1 MKDFMKYTLAT
12 ITGILIVTV
21 IMGIIGVISV
31 LGMIASE
38 SAATQ
43 VKDNS
48 VFVLKLS
55 GIVEERVDKGGNP
68 LFSLIVGNNEETT
81 GLDDILDAIKKA
93 KENEKIKGIYIE
105 AGLVEFDSY
114 ATVQTIRDALAD
126 FKKSGKWIIAYSDQY
141 LQMAYYLSSVADK
154 VYLNHTGMIDF
165 KGLGRKA
172 HYPKGLFD
180 KLGITFQVARVG
192 KYKSYVEQNTRTDM
206 SPEDREQR
214 MAYMQGAW
222 NIILKD
228 IATSRKLT
236 PETLNQYANDSVMFF
251 ANPKDY
257 VKMKLV
263 DRLMYPEEIKKE
275 IKGKLSIKEDEDIN
289 QLSLNNMNN
298 LPDSKK
304 KTGEKIAVYYAC
316 GDITDQDLSNFTG
329 NSGIVGKTVAAD
341 LLQLAEDDNVKAVV
355 LRVNSGGGSAAASE
369 QIWHALKQLKAKK
382 PVVVSMGGAAA
393 SGGYMI
399 SCGAD
404 YIIAEPT
411 TITGSIGIF
420 GLIPN
425 YSGLVTEKLGVT
437 FDEVTTNKYTNY
449 LENLVLSNKNS
460 DEMRYLQ
467 GHVDRGYT
475 NFLNIV
481 AEGRHMTTEQVNA
494 IAQGRVWLATDAQK
508 HKLVDKLGS
517 LDDAVAKAAEL
528 SKLKEYHTTSYP
540 SKGSWMDMFMPKEK
554 NGSYLDAQL
563 RSILGNYYDEWIFI
577 RTIDKR
583 NVLQA
588 RLPFSIRTK

>member
-38 SAATQ
+38 SASTQ
-43 VKDNS
+43 IKDNS

-55 GIVEERVDKGGNP
+55 GTVDERVDEGGNP
-68 LFSLIVGNNEETT
+68 LFSLIAGNDMEAI
-81 GLDDILDAIKKA
+81 GLDDILSSIRKA

-105 AGLVEFDSY
+105 ADLVEFDSY
-114 ATVQTIRDALAD
+114 ATAQTIRNALAD

-141 LQMAYYLSSVADK
+141 MQTGYYLASVADK
-154 VYLNHTGMIDF
+154 VYLNKTGMIDF
-165 KGLGRKA
+165 KGLGNKA
-172 HYPKGLFD
+172 DYQKGLLD
-180 KLGITFQVARVG
+180 KLGITYQAARVG
-192 KYKSYVEQNTRTDM
+192 KYKSYVEKKTRTNM

-214 MAYMQGAW
+214 TAYLKGIWDIM
-222 NIILKD
+222 LKD

-236 PETLNQYANDSVMFF
+236 PGALNQYANDSVMCF
-251 ANPKDY
+251 ADQKDY

-275 IKGKLSIKEDEDIN
+275 IKAKLNVKEGEDIN
-289 QLSLNNMNN
+289 QLGLNDMIN
-298 LPDSKK
+298 LPAEKK
-304 KTGEKIAVYYAC
+304 EKGEQIAIYYAY
-316 GDITDQDLSNFTG
+316 GDITDQDLSSFTG
-329 NSGIVGKTVAAD
+329 SNGIVGKTVAED

-355 LRVNSGGGSAAASE
+355 LRVNSGGGSAVASE
-369 QIWHALKQLKAKK
+369 QIWHALKVLKAKK
-382 PVVVSMGGAAA
+382 PVVASMGGVAA

-404 YIIAEPT
+404 YIVAEPT

-425 YSGLVTEKLGVT
+425 YSGLVTEKLGIT
-437 FDEVTTNKYTNY
+437 FDDITTNKYTNY
-449 LENLVLSNKNS
+449 VENLVLSKQNG
-460 DEMRYLQ
+460 DEIRYLQ
-467 GHVDRGYT
+467 GHIDRGYAR
-475 NFLNIV
+475 FLNIV
-481 AEGRHMTTEQVNA
+481 GEGRRMTTEQVNEV
-494 IAQGRVWLATDAQK
+494 AQGRVWLATDAQK
-508 HKLVDKLGS
+508 NKLVDKLGS

-528 SKLKEYHTTSYP
+528 SKSKEYYTASYP
-540 SKGSWMDMFMPKEK
+540 SKGNWMDMFMPKEK
-554 NGSYLDAQL
+554 KGTYLDAQL
-563 RSILGNYYDEWIFI
+563 RDVLGSYYNEWIFI

-588 RLPFSIRTK
+588 RLPFSTRTK